1 MLSKLSLSRE
11 QYILA
16 LRSGIHPGK
25 CKLLLK
31 RDVSEIRINSYNKLL
46 LQSWKA
52 NMDLQYILDPYAC
65 AAYIVSYVSKGQRG
79 MSNLLSNACAAAR
92 EEEND
97 IRKQVRRVGNVFL
110 THVEVGAQEAVYIAL
125 GMPLRKASREVT
137 FIDTNLPENRIALVK
152 PTSVLKELPSHSTDI
167 ESDNDLKRYKRR
179 PKTMNNCC
187 LVDFICCYDIK
198 YDDKKNTSLGR
209 NVPGNDRDEV

>member
-1 MLSKLSLSRE
+1 MDKTCILRGLDSEFPNRSVHESKNKDIMTFLEELKLGENVEIDFTGMLKKLSLSRE

-16 LRSGIHPGK
+16 LRSGIKSGK

-52 NMDLQYILDPYAC
+52 NMDLQFILDPYAC

-92 EEEND
+92 EHEND
-97 IRKQVRRVGNVFL
+97 IRQQVRQVGNVFL
-110 THVEVGAQEAVYIAL
+110 THVEVGAQEAAYIVL
-125 GMPLRKASREVT
+125 GMPLRKA
-137 FIDTNLPENRIALVK
+137 
-152 PTSVLKELPSHSTDI
+152 
-167 ESDNDLKRYKRR
+167 
-179 PKTMNNCC
+179 
-187 LVDFICCYDIK
+187 
-198 YDDKKNTSLGR
+198 
-209 NVPGNDRDEV
+209 